1 MSRARNTLVG
11 AGAAGILG
19 LVVSFTGLH
28 EGLELKSYQDT
39 GGVWTIC
46 YGETLGVK
54 PGQTATREQ
63 CDNQLVK
70 SLLKHNE
77 PLTTL
82 KRDLPDGVHLAVLD
96 WMYNTGTGNVRQRT
110 LWRHLETGN
119 YTAACDELLR
129 WRFVARRDCA
139 KDRSCTGVWKRR
151 QIEHAVCTG
160 KITPEAAIVQ
170 LGGKVE
176 EPDMAGVR

>member
-1 MSRARNTLVG
+1 MNKRNTLVG

-19 LVVSFTGLH
+19 LAVALVGQF
-28 EGLELKSYQDT
+28 EGIELESYQDT

-54 PGQTATREQ
+54 PGQTATYEQ

-70 SLLKHNE
+70 SLIKHNE
-77 PLTTL
+77 PITTL

-96 WMYNTGTGNVRQRT
+96 WMYNVGTGAATRST

-119 YTAACDELLR
+119 YAAACDQLFR
-129 WRFVARRDCA
+129 WRFVAGRDCS

-151 QIEHAVCTG
+151 QIENAVCTG
-160 KITPEAAIVQ
+160 AMTPEAAIVQ
-170 LGGKVE
+170 LGGKLPA
-176 EPDMAGVR
+176 PDGAGVK